1 MAALTA
7 IATPLAQHDQHHT
20 AGKPGGTSSLTAEAV
35 QQLLNGEGMGLAKP
49 AELNGYPGPRHV
61 LDLRKELALTADQE
75 KRVEAIRQQMLD
87 RAISLGK
94 QIVDAETELDA
105 AFTSGKASERDLE
118 SRMQAIARLQ
128 GDLRLAHLRAHLL
141 TKPVLTAGQVKT
153 YYEHRDSGRDR

>member
-1 MAALTA
+1 
-7 IATPLAQHDQHHT
+7 
-20 AGKPGGTSSLTAEAV
+20 
-35 QQLLNGEGMGLAKP
+35 MGLAKP

-61 LDLRKELALTADQE
+61 LDLRKELGLTADQE

-118 SRMQAIARLQ
+118 RRMQAIARLQ

-153 YYEHRDSGRDR
+153 YYEHRDRGRDR